1 MDEYMIGVVK
11 EILAN
16 NIIFECNNRGYLLT
30 GVNLQTL
37 PINTTIKI
45 YVYFYQ
51 KPMFEQY
58 FVFLSKEIK
67 LFFIDLLNV
76 TNVGTKTALKL
87 LNHLPIKTIKL
98 AITKQ
103 DNKVLQQCKGITS
116 KIANNIITHFSN
128 KLTIT
133 DNDDDVHYQKSNLIL
148 ETLLKLDFEKTVINN
163 YILCNIN
170 WKLSIEE
177 IITIAV
183 RELNHG

>member
-1 MDEYMIGVVK
+1 M
-11 EILAN
+11 
-16 NIIFECNNRGYLLT
+16 
-30 GVNLQTL
+30 
-37 PINTTIKI
+37 
-45 YVYFYQ
+45 
-51 KPMFEQY
+51 
-58 FVFLSKEIK
+58 SKEIK
-67 LFFIDLLNV
+67 LFFIDLLNL

-133 DNDDDVHYQKSNLIL
+133 DNDDDVVHYQKSNLIL
-148 ETLLKLDFEKTVINN
+148 ETLLKLGFEKTVINN

-177 IITIAV
+177 IIKIAV